1 MANKYKGE
9 VPFTDSTGQEYVL
22 RLGTFQWLSHQDEL
36 QALLAQGKGRDYQC
50 QLFHLALV
58 SGSEA
63 QKDLTYEDAVE
74 IVDDL
79 GYDRANELIE
89 QTKFYKNVTATRE
102 AERVKKRAAAAEAAA
117 TLSVTLD
124 GLKKDQTDPSVL
136 KALDEVENA
145 IQAMQPKVEG
155 SANP

>member
-9 VPFTDSTGQEYVL
+9 VPFEDSTGEKYVL
-22 RLGTFQWLSHQDEL
+22 RLGTFQWLSHQDDL
-36 QALLAQGKGRDYQC
+36 QALLAKGKGRDYQC

-58 SGSEA
+58 NGADS
-63 QKDLTYEDAVE
+63 QKDITYEDE

-102 AERVKKRAAAAEAAA
+102 AEAKKKRAAAAEAAA
-117 TLSVTLD
+117 ALSVTLD
-124 GLKKDQTDPSVL
+124 GLKKDQTDPNVL
-136 KALDEVENA
+136 KALDEVEAA
-145 IQAMQPKVEG
+145 IQVMQPKEQG